1 MLYNWFQH
9 ISFAAP
15 WAFMLA
21 ALLPVFILSYRR
33 SYWRNS
39 GFLTVT
45 TTHFLPKQNFWQQH
59 IPFVLQCIAWLCMCV
74 ALAQPQYSNRIT
86 ETKGKGIGVVL
97 CFDISG
103 SMLEK
108 DFSPNRLEAAK
119 EVAAN
124 FVQQRRGD
132 AIGITIFSSKS
143 FTLCPITTD
152 HSTVLQQ
159 INNIQSGY
167 LQDDGTAIGSG
178 LATSVDRLRNT
189 DYKSKVVILLTDGV
203 DFGGQIPPDKARDMA
218 QLFGIKVYTVGMG
231 TLTQMNTSNANNTS
245 GFNENLL
252 QNIATVTGGQYFHAA
267 NKTVLDKIYTSIN
280 QLEKSDVVI
289 TERQQYTPAFTTWVM
304 AACILLVASF
314 IWPLVIFRSYP

>member
-33 SYWRNS
+33 SYRRNS
-39 GFLTVT
+39 GFFTVT
-45 TTHFLPKQNFWQQH
+45 TTHFLPKHHFWQQH
-59 IPFVLQCIAWLCMCV
+59 IPFALQCIAWLCFCV
-74 ALAQPQYSNRIT
+74 ALAQPQFSNRIT

-108 DFSPNRLEAAK
+108 DFEPNRLEAAK
-119 EVAAN
+119 EVAAK
-124 FVQQRRGD
+124 FVQQRPGD

-218 QLFGIKVYTVGMG
+218 KLFGIKVYTVGMG
-231 TLTQMNTSNANNTS
+231 TLTQMNNSTG

-252 QNIATVTGGQYFHAA
+252 QDIAAATGGQYFHAA

-289 TERQQYTPAFTTWVM
+289 TERQEYTPAFTSWLI
-304 AACILLVASF
+304 AASILLLASF
-314 IWPLVIFRSYP
+314 IGPLIIFRSYP

>member
-39 GFLTVT
+39 GFLTIT

-59 IPFVLQCIAWLCMCV
+59 IPFVLQCIAWLCLCI

-108 DFSPNRLEAAK
+108 DFAPNRLEAAK
-119 EVAAN
+119 EVAAS

-218 QLFGIKVYTVGMG
+218 QLFGIKVYTIGMG

-267 NKTVLDKIYTSIN
+267 NK
-280 QLEKSDVVI
+280 
-289 TERQQYTPAFTTWVM
+289 
-304 AACILLVASF
+304 
-314 IWPLVIFRSYP
+314 